1 MAVSGDYLKKIRTA
15 IRRYSTMNADL
26 TVELQDTIEE
36 CRADLIR
43 LGISAALAASE
54 TDYHVLDAVKRYC
67 RWAFEPEPDVQAQLW
82 ETYRLKADELRRM
95 RDYAYL
101 TVTFT
106 VKTAGA
112 VAIHDAL
119 VTFNGESIYT
129 SKLGVATFY
138 YVSAGQNQTYTVSA
152 DGYVS
157 QEVDLDVTAS
167 ASVAVTMVAA

>member
-101 TVTFT
+101 TIGFT
-106 VKTAGA
+106 VTDDSDTP
-112 VAIHDAL
+112 IEDAL
-119 VTFNGESIYT
+119 ITFNGESVYT
-129 SKLGVATFY
+129 DANGIAQFY
-138 YVSAGQNQTYTVSA
+138 YVEAAQKMAYSITA
-152 DGYVS
+152 DGYASVS
-157 QEVDLDVTAS
+157 DEVNVTAS
-167 ASVAVTMVAA
+167 TGIAVEMEGA